1 MHVEWHMNIEKLYDA
16 VEMAEKVT
24 KFIYD
29 EFVSKS
35 RSQFTFSD
43 VLGYFKKTNNDKLPM
58 TYVAIENSECIGTVS
73 LFVND
78 LSTRM
83 DLSPWLAPLVVRH
96 DHRNRGI
103 GEKLVNHAL
112 KEARSLGYKKLYL
125 KTENKRGFYHKRGWK
140 YIGQG
145 VDKVGQ
151 ETELY
156 EYTFS

>member
-1 MHVEWHMNIEKLYDA
+1 MNIEKLYDA
-16 VEMAEKVT
+16 IEMAEKVT

-29 EFVSKS
+29 EFVCKS

-43 VLGYFKKTNNDKLPM
+43 VLDYFKKTNNDNLPI
-58 TYVAIENSECIGTVS
+58 TYVATENSECIGTVS

-83 DLSPWLAPLVVRH
+83 DLSPWLASLVVRH

-125 KTENKRGFYHKRGWK
+125 KTENKGSFYRKRGWK

-151 ETELY
+151 KTELY